1 MNLDLTEKKVFIS
14 GSSRGLGFFIA
25 KQLLKEGCYVAINGK
40 NKSRLEA
47 GFKLLNNEYKNKV
60 IKIQGDMSIPS
71 QASRAVKNVIKV
83 FGSLDILVCNA
94 GSGISVPPGFET
106 YNEWQKSFSTNLW
119 SATNLI
125 EEAKDYLI
133 LSKGNILC
141 ISSICGI
148 EVIPG
153 APVTYS
159 VAKSALNAYVKGISK
174 PLGKKGVRINAI
186 APGNLFF
193 EGSTWE
199 KKIKL
204 DKHKVMKM
212 LKDEVP
218 LSRFGSPEEIANW
231 AAWIVSNKS
240 SFSTGVIYRIDGGQ
254 LRS

>member
-1 MNLDLTEKKVFIS
+1 MNLGLTEKKVFIS

-40 NKSRLEA
+40 NNSRLEA

-71 QASRAVKNVIKV
+71 EASSAIKNVIKV

-106 YNEWQKSFSTNLW
+106 FNEWQKSFSTNLW

-141 ISSICGI
+141 ISSICGL
-148 EVIPG
+148 EVIPN
-153 APVTYS
+153 APIIYS

-174 PLGKKGVRINAI
+174 PFGKSGVRINAI
-186 APGNLFF
+186 APGNLIFK
-193 EGSTWE
+193 GSIWE
-199 KKIKL
+199 KKIKIN
-204 DKHKVMKM
+204 KNKTIKM
-212 LKDEVP
+212 LKDDVA
-218 LSRFGSPEEIANW
+218 LSRFGNPEEIANW
-231 AAWIVSNKS
+231 AAWIVSDKS
-240 SFSTGVIYRIDGGQ
+240 SFSTGVIYRVDGGQ